1 MILSKYVDVKISNNQ
16 INYYR
21 EKGYVIKGNNEII
34 SIKIEDLPKGS
45 GSKVKVKCDICEKE
59 KEISFNRYI
68 INTKNLSTYYACSRK
83 CSETKNKDTIIE
95 KYGVDNVSKSDIIKS
110 KKIKT
115 CLNNF
120 GVEYPQQSNEIF
132 TKSKIKKLELYGDE
146 NYVNIEKVK
155 RTNIEKYGFEFPA
168 QSPIIKEKMLKSSKN
183 FYKSKILNT
192 YKNIVSYDENNYE
205 FPCDCGL
212 NHNFKIYYKLLW
224 QRKTSNTILCT
235 ICNPISKNISGLEIE
250 LENFI
255 KNNYDGLIKFSDKE
269 IIKPLELD
277 IYLPELKL
285 AFEFNGLWWHNELNK
300 ENNYHLN
307 KTEECEK
314 NNIQLIHIFE
324 DDWLYKKDIVKSI
337 ILNKLNKSKKIWA
350 RKCQVKEISN
360 NVYRDFLDNNHIQGY
375 INSKIKIGLYYNNEL
390 VSVMG
395 FGNYRI
401 AMGKKKTNRGEYEL
415 LRFCNK
421 LSTNII
427 GGASKLFKYFTE
439 KYKPIEI
446 TTYADRCWSKGE
458 LYKTLGFNFVSKTQ
472 ANYYYIIEGIRNF
485 RFNFRKDKL
494 IKQGFDSNKTEHQ
507 IMLERGIYR
516 IYNSGNLKFKKEFDN
531 ERTNNQS

>member
-1 MILSKYVDVKISNNQ
+1 M
-16 INYYR
+16 
-21 EKGYVIKGNNEII
+21 
-34 SIKIEDLPKGS
+34 
-45 GSKVKVKCDICEKE
+45 
-59 KEISFNRYI
+59 
-68 INTKNLSTYYACSRK
+68 
-83 CSETKNKDTIIE
+83 
-95 KYGVDNVSKSDIIKS
+95 
-110 KKIKT
+110 
-115 CLNNF
+115 
-120 GVEYPQQSNEIF
+120 
-132 TKSKIKKLELYGDE
+132 
-146 NYVNIEKVK
+146 
-155 RTNIEKYGFEFPA
+155 
-168 QSPIIKEKMLKSSKN
+168 
-183 FYKSKILNT
+183 
-192 YKNIVSYDENNYE
+192 SYDENNYE